1 MREKTGTGLHVWF
14 KFPVG
19 GSVPVIFSSMV
30 LSDLKQLS
38 MRPKIFDE
46 AC

>member
-1 MREKTGTGLHVWF
+1 MREKTGTGLQVWF